1 MAKDLFHDAVRNA
14 LEKEG
19 WTITDDPMSFKVGAI
34 KFGIDLA
41 AEKVLVAEK
50 ENEKIAVEIKT
61 FSRQSPLNAF
71 HEALGQY
78 ENYLIALDVYEPERI
93 LFLAIPINTYQT
105 FFQKPFIQM
114 VLQRKKIRLIIYNPS
129 NETIASWIK

>member
-1 MAKDLFHDAVRNA
+1 MAKDLFHDAVRKA
-14 LEKEG
+14 LEKEN
-19 WTITDDPMSFKVGAI
+19 WTITADSLNFKVGEI
-34 KFGIDLA
+34 SFGIDLA

-78 ENYLIALDVYEPERI
+78 ENYLIALDIYESDRR
-93 LFLAIPINTYQT
+93 LFLAIPVDIYKT
-105 FFQKPFIQM
+105 FFQKQFIQT
-114 VLQRKKIRLIIYNPS
+114 VLQRKKIRLIIYNPLE
-129 NETIASWIK
+129 ETIALWIK

>member
-93 LFLAIPINTYQT
+93 LFLAIPINTYKT

>member
-19 WTITDDPMSFKVGAI
+19 WTITDDPMNFKVGAI

-93 LFLAIPINTYQT
+93 LFLAIPINTYKT